1 MCIAG
6 VYTVQ
11 SNENDNKHACQ
22 GWDTLLSYF
31 IGSGQ
36 MMVTS
41 KPKFVNGRSEMVCE
55 MTLCVLHNHTEIL
68 TRMMVTR

>member
-1 MCIAG
+1 MRIAG
-6 VYTVQ
+6 VCTVQ
-11 SNENDNKHACQ
+11 SHDNTNKHACQ

-41 KPKFVNGRSEMVCE
+41 KPKFVKGRSEVGCE
-55 MTLCVLHNHTEIL
+55 
-68 TRMMVTR
+68 VT